1 MSKDLKQ
8 VRGIDVQYL
17 EEENPRQ
24 RTQPSRGPKVGVYLM
39 CSKNSKEG
47 IG

>member
-17 EEENPRQ
+17 EEEHARQ
-24 RTQPSRGPKVGVYLM
+24 RTQPSRGPKVSVCL
-39 CSKNSKEG
+39 CSKTSKEG